1 MASSTSSSSIDCTC
15 SLTRDTTTA
24 SNNEAEPV
32 VSVGSIRGNWKLT
45 ASVVSLRD
53 IFNTIKD
60 YAFNET
66 VVNNYSDPIFI
77 YLDIKTKYTGALDQ
91 TADLILQMFGDRIL
105 DKSYRY
111 QRKNICE
118 TSVCD
123 LMDKVVI
130 MSNTGFQNTRLEE
143 YVNISTS
150 NGNLQRLEYSDIIIR
165 KNFNVNAPDILYKS
179 NKSELQK
186 ILNDENSDLEIKQMA
201 ETELIDLEKEYE
213 INEKKLKLFLLPKDE
228 ADKKNAIIEIRAGTG
243 GLEASLFA
251 ADLFKMYEKVSHKK
265 KWSVELISISRSEA
279 GGLKEVIA
287 SIKGNNIY
295 STLKYESGVHRV
307 QRVPDTETQ
316 GRVHTSAA
324 TVAVLPEAE
333 EVDLKINES
342 DLRIDVFRAGGPGG
356 QSVNTTDSAVRI
368 THIPT
373 GLSVSQ
379 QDEKSQH
386 KNKAKGMKILRARLY
401 ELERSRID
409 QERSQDR
416 KSKIGTGDRSER
428 IRTYNF
434 PQGRVTDHR
443 INLTLHKLEE
453 FLEGEAFD
461 EMIESLTLQAQ
472 EESLGSLN

>member
-1 MASSTSSSSIDCTC
+1 MIPHKTIEELIRKHSLLEKDLSSGKIDKK
-15 SLTRDTTTA
+15 LF
-24 SNNEAEPV
+24 AEK
-32 VSVGSIRGNWKLT
+32 S
-45 ASVVSLRD
+45 
-53 IFNTIKD
+53 KD
-60 YAFNET
+60 YADLNEII
-66 VVNNYSDPIFI
+66 NDA
-77 YLDIKTKYTGALDQ
+77 KKY
-91 TADLILQMFGDRIL
+91 I
-105 DKSYRY
+105 SYE
-111 QRKNICE
+111 Q
-118 TSVCD
+118 D
-123 LMDKVVI
+123 
-130 MSNTGFQNTRLEE
+130 RLE
-143 YVNISTS
+143 
-150 NGNLQRLEYSDIIIR
+150 LL
-165 KNFNVNAPDILYKS
+165 
-179 NKSELQK
+179 K
-186 ILNDENSDLEIKQMA
+186 ILEDESVDTELMKMA
-201 ETELIDLEKEYE
+201 EIELNNLKLENEK
-213 INEKKLKLFLLPKDE
+213 NEKKLRLFLLPKDE

-251 ADLFKMYEKVSHKK
+251 SDLFKMYEKISNKK
-265 KWSVELISISRSEA
+265 NWTVELISISKSEA

-324 TVAVLPEAE
+324 TVAVLPEVE
-333 EVDLKINES
+333 EVDLKINET

-373 GLSVSQ
+373 GISVSQ

-386 KNKAKGMKILRARLY
+386 KNKSKGMKILRSRLY
-401 ELERSRID
+401 ELERSRIEN
-409 QERSQDR
+409 ERSKDR

-453 FLEGEAFD
+453 FLEGEIFD
-461 EMIESLTLQAQ
+461 EMIEALILQAQ
-472 EESLGSLN
+472 EETLSTLN